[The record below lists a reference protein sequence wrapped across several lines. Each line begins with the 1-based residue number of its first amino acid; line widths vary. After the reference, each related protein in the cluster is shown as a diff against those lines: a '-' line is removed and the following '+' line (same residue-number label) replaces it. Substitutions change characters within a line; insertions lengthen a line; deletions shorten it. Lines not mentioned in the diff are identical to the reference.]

1 MTKGSFPAWGLG
13 PWGSLQ
19 NNGGALFNFSGV
31 SNVVFALGR
40 NGPAGV
46 QLLGTA
52 FALNKPG
59 LFATASHVAGT
70 EGQGLVLA
78 FKRLSEIHDYQDTGD
93 TSLHL
98 FPVEIAAL
106 DPFHDL
112 AVLKATDVQIQS
124 NISIG
129 GADDVPVGSAV
140 VSFGYPHAD
149 HGRMVLTQQDA
160 EIGARVLIASGG
172 IKAKHLVLNNQAR
185 PGQSGSPIFRRSDGR
200 LVGVLVGSYA
210 PGGGGGISLGGI
222 DPHTLHQTTH
232 AVSSEYLSK
241 MY

>member
-1 MTKGSFPAWGLG
+1 M
-13 PWGSLQ
+13 
-19 NNGGALFNFSGV
+19 FNFSAV
-31 SNVVFALGR
+31 SNLVFALGR
-40 NGPAGV
+40 NGPGGV

-70 EGQGLVLA
+70 EGQNLVLA
-78 FKRLSEIHDYQDTGD
+78 FKRLTSLHDYQDTGD
-93 TSLHL
+93 NSIQL
-98 FPVEIAAL
+98 FPVQIHAL

-112 AVLKATDVQIQS
+112 AVLKADVDGAS
-124 NISIG
+124 NLIVG
-129 GADDVPVGSAV
+129 GADDAPVGTQV
-140 VSFGYPHAD
+140 VSFGFPHAD

-172 IKAKHLVLNNQAR
+172 IKVKHFILNTQAR
-185 PGQSGSPIFRRSDGR
+185 PGQSGSPIFRKTDGR
-200 LVGVLVGSYA
+200 LIGVIVGSYA
-210 PGGGGGISLGGI
+210 PGGGGGISLGGV

-232 AVSSEYLSK
+232 AVSAEYLSK